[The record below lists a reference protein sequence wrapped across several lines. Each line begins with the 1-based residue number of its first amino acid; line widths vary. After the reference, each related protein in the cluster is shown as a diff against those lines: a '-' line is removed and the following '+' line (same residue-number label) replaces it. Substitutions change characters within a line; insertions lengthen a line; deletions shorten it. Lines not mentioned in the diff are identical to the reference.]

1 VSSGQASLS
10 LSGEETGLTLSELS
24 AQWRS
29 YKHFFGNCVS
39 SFWTGCRVEARVA
52 ELQQENLKL
61 ASRTPLPADP
71 PKPAV
76 ARQKPTTASGR
87 PCIPSTVHHTFHA
100 VHVAH
105 CTLEAA
111 LCAGNCITCITRLSL
126 SSLPPYGV
134 CMHSHAPQ
142 S

>member
-61 ASRTPLPADP
+61 ASKTPLPANP

-76 ARQKPTTASGR
+76 ARKKPNTASGR
-87 PCIPSTVHHTFHA
+87 PCTLFMITAHHTFHA
-100 VHVAH
+100 MHVAH
-105 CTLEAA
+105 CTLGAA
-111 LCAGNCITCITRLSL
+111 LHAGSMHQLHHKAQPEQFAAL
-126 SSLPPYGV
+126 WGV
-134 CMHSHAPQ
+134 HA
-142 S
+142 